1 MEEDDCNLIESH
13 RIFRSLDDF
22 SANPSSSHG
31 SLFSTEDNIRPA
43 LVPSRP
49 RNRRQINSHMPLA
62 KAKSTPMHLNQIFE
76 ERESD
81 LDDSPMNSPRV
92 ERSRKH
98 TGGGAIKP
106 RRTPRR
112 LSPVT
117 SSGSRRSSS
126 CSSSDD
132 DDLDKHM
139 KRLNTSSSC
148 RRSPRQYRRDDSGSE
163 GDGGLDGGLDGGG
176 SRHKGIG
183 PLDHTSSTQRRN
195 EDSSSKGNTQKQ
207 NGGGKTN
214 SMNRNNFLLHS
225 GDSKCTL
232 DSIDESNKENMFGD
246 QAAGSGS
253 TYISYSTNMLLKE
266 NTTFVSNM
274 ELPCNTTPQDN
285 CLQTEHDCEKAN
297 SATLPQKTDVEH
309 KNMSYS
315 IVAERKGS
323 AVKYIHS
330 FTELERTL
338 ESNGDHLCNG
348 GGKRD
353 SLTPTD
359 LENIDMKVDIKRQ
372 KTLNSESSHLQVL
385 RAPTVRS
392 VTSACCQ
399 IF

>member
-1 MEEDDCNLIESH
+1 MEDDDGNLMESH

-22 SANPSSSHG
+22 ASGPSSSRG
-31 SLFSTEDNIRPA
+31 SYSTEDSIRPS
-43 LVPSRP
+43 LVSSKP
-49 RNRRQINSHMPLA
+49 RSRRQINSHMPLA
-62 KAKSTPMHLNQIFE
+62 KAKSTPLHLNQIFE

-81 LDDSPMNSPRV
+81 LDDSPMNSPRI

-106 RRTPRR
+106 RRNPRR

-163 GDGGLDGGLDGGG
+163 GDGGLDGSG
-176 SRHKGIG
+176 SRHKRIG
-183 PLDHTSSTQRRN
+183 HLGHTTSSQTSN
-195 EDSSSKGNTQKQ
+195 DDNSSKGNTQQQ

-214 SMNRNNFLLHS
+214 CMNRSNFLLH
-225 GDSKCTL
+225 GENKFTTL
-232 DSIDESNKENMFGD
+232 DCIDESNKENMFGE
-246 QAAGSGS
+246 QGTCTSS
-253 TYISYSTNMLLKE
+253 TTNSNHLLLKE
-266 NTTFVSNM
+266 NTTLVSNLDECVM
-274 ELPCNTTPQDN
+274 LQDGSDRTVHPDYS
-285 CLQTEHDCEKAN
+285 CLV
-297 SATLPQKTDVEH
+297 S
-309 KNMSYS
+309 
-315 IVAERKGS
+315 ERKGS
-323 AVKYIHS
+323 AAKYIHS
-330 FTELERTL
+330 FSELERTL
-338 ESNGDHLCNG
+338 IGNNGDHLCNG
-348 GGKRD
+348 GSGKRD

-359 LENIDMKVDIKRQ
+359 LENIDMKVDVKRQ
-372 KTLNSESSHLQVL
+372 KTLKSESAHLQVL
-385 RAPTVRS
+385 RSPTVRS